1 MGSPRLAVAAITID
15 FGNTLV
21 RVDQPSLRAV
31 VEHTGDALV
40 AQGMVADRAGFMD
53 AWIEE
58 RARQFREDIPEFRE
72 PDIERRAVRVL
83 ARLRGFV
90 PPPADERWDDDAAA
104 ALVDQD
110 EVAAVAEAYGAE
122 FVSRMDPVPD
132 ATETLERLSGRGFAL
147 AILSNWPLAATIDR
161 FAAARGWLP
170 YLRAIV
176 VSQRVGWIK
185 PHAAIFRAAEGGA
198 RAAGGQRRHDPPRR
212 RRLGGRRGRSQPGG
226 LAGGLP
232 AGSQVRYAVADVG
245 AGRWPRQ
252 RGEGDAGPGDPRARG
267 ARRPRGDVADLRMKV
282 SRRRR
287 RCIVAAG
294 AVDRLAKGGF
304 EGITPAAQPCPAS
317 VVA

>member
-1 MGSPRLAVAAITID
+1 VGSPRLAVAAITID

-170 YLRAIV
+170 YFRAIV

-185 PHAAIFRAAEGGA
+185 PHAAIFRAAEAALGLREGSGGTILHVGDDWA
-198 RAAGGQRRHDPPRR
+198 ADVVGASQAGWRAAYLR
-212 RRLGGRRGRSQPGG
+212 GRRFDTP
-226 LAGGLP
+226 LP
-232 AGSQVRYAVADVG
+232 TS
-245 AGRWPRQ
+245 
-252 RGEGDAGPGDPRARG
+252 EPGDGLVNGVKVTP
-267 ARRPRGDVADLRMKV
+267 DLEIHELGELDGLVEM
-282 SRRRR
+282 SRTY
-287 RCIVAAG
+287 G
-294 AVDRLAKGGF
+294 
-304 EGITPAAQPCPAS
+304 
-317 VVA
+317 

>member
-1 MGSPRLAVAAITID
+1 VGSPRLAVTAITID

-21 RVDQPSLRAV
+21 MVDQPSLQAV
-31 VEHTGDALV
+31 VRHTGDALV
-40 AQGMVADRAGFMD
+40 AQGLVTDHAGFME

-83 ARLRGFV
+83 ARLRGFA
-90 PPPADERWDDDAAA
+90 PPSADGRWDDDGAA
-104 ALVDQD
+104 ALVEHG

-161 FAAARGWLP
+161 FAAAHGWLP

-185 PHAAIFRAAEGGA
+185 PHAAIFRAAEMALGLPEGSGGA
-198 RAAGGQRRHDPPRR
+198 ILHVGDDWAADVVGASQAGWRVAYV
-212 RRLGGRRGRSQPGG
+212 RGRQVNTP
-226 LAGGLP
+226 LP
-232 AGSQVRYAVADVG
+232 TS
-245 AGRWPRQ
+245 
-252 RGEGDAGPGDPRARG
+252 EPGDGMVTGVKVTP
-267 ARRPRGDVADLRMKV
+267 DLEIVELAELDGLVELNSLVEV
-282 SRRRR
+282 SR
-287 RCIVAAG
+287 
-294 AVDRLAKGGF
+294 
-304 EGITPAAQPCPAS
+304 T
-317 VVA
+317 